1 MNERCWSTRSAASAP
16 ETMNSVCT
24 PSNAL
29 RAASP
34 SEYVAI
40 ARLAPARR
48 GARAGSRTI
57 SRCGTPA
64 AASSRATRP
73 PTLPVDP
80 VTARTP
86 MRGRYRA
93 AYSSDR
99 ASSERARDNG
109 QITTHRHDRL
119 DGSATGADSVSLGLS
134 PTKGSILSG
143 KHADFRP
150 APRGFSTRI
159 ANIAQF
165 LPRRYVPLIA
175 SLTLAGVVLG
185 ASVAA
190 MNLGPP
196 TDTPTPTALGAS
208 AAPSSAAASRTGDER
223 ASRSGLRAD
232 PDPSPS
238 SSPTPSP
245 TKAAAPK
252 AKPSQP
258 SGGGTVTGS
267 GSCGASYYSGGTNAD

>member
-1 MNERCWSTRSAASAP
+1 
-16 ETMNSVCT
+16 
-24 PSNAL
+24 
-29 RAASP
+29 
-34 SEYVAI
+34 
-40 ARLAPARR
+40 
-48 GARAGSRTI
+48 
-57 SRCGTPA
+57 
-64 AASSRATRP
+64 
-73 PTLPVDP
+73 
-80 VTARTP
+80 
-86 MRGRYRA
+86 
-93 AYSSDR
+93 
-99 ASSERARDNG
+99 
-109 QITTHRHDRL
+109 
-119 DGSATGADSVSLGLS
+119 
-134 PTKGSILSG
+134 LSG

-267 GSCGASYYSGGTNAD
+267 GSCGASYYSGGTNADGSPNDPNAFTAAHKTLAFGTRVRVTNQANGKSVIVMIRDRGPFVAGRCLDLTPAAFKAIASLSAGVITVKYEVLS